1 MNYESP
7 KFLLDDVLKAT
18 TGNLVTGASEKT
30 FYGIST
36 DSRLVKKGNLFIAL
50 KGEKFDGHDFVNQA
64 LQLGAAGIIVHDAK
78 VSKDLTDKNVTVIKV
93 VDTLIALGDLAHEWR
108 KRFSIAVIGLT
119 GSSGKT
125 TTKEMIAAIIGRK
138 KNILKTDGNLN
149 NLIGLPQTI
158 FRLTTE
164 HELAILEMGTNTRG
178 EIKRLTQ
185 IALPDI
191 GLITNIGPAHL
202 AGFGSIDVVREE
214 KGDLFLNM
222 SPSGT
227 IIVNIDDKA
236 VALCA
241 ERWTGRK
248 ITFSM
253 SPNADVTVKDIKMNG
268 IKGMSF
274 NLIVDENTQKVEMK
288 IVGLHHVNNAMA
300 AAAAAFAVG
309 TDIKTIA
316 EGLAEFRPFSGRM
329 EMVKL
334 RNGSFLLDDSYN
346 ANPASVREALMTLKD
361 LKVHHNGF
369 VFLGDM
375 LELGTESEEMH
386 RKIGMLIATIGIN
399 TLFLQGNFSRVT
411 AAGAMEGGLSP
422 ENIFFLSNEN
432 NGINYL
438 KENLKKGDW
447 ILVKGSR
454 GMKMDKIVVQI
465 CENFGSDNINGH
477 NKTIH

>member
-1 MNYESP
+1 
-7 KFLLDDVLKAT
+7 
-18 TGNLVTGASEKT
+18 
-30 FYGIST
+30 
-36 DSRLVKKGNLFIAL
+36 
-50 KGEKFDGHDFVNQA
+50 
-64 LQLGAAGIIVHDAK
+64 
-78 VSKDLTDKNVTVIKV
+78 
-93 VDTLIALGDLAHEWR
+93 
-108 KRFSIAVIGLT
+108 
-119 GSSGKT
+119 
-125 TTKEMIAAIIGRK
+125 
-138 KNILKTDGNLN
+138 
-149 NLIGLPQTI
+149 
-158 FRLTTE
+158 
-164 HELAILEMGTNTRG
+164 MGTNTRG

-202 AGFGSIDVVREE
+202 AGFGSIDVVSEE

-236 VALCA
+236 VAICA
-241 ERWTGRK
+241 ERWIGRK

-274 NLIVDENTQKVEMK
+274 NLVVGENTQKVEMK

-300 AAAAAFAVG
+300 AAAAAFTVG

-399 TLFLQGNFSRVT
+399 TLFLQGNFSKVT

-454 GMKMDKIVVQI
+454 GMKMEIIVVQI

>member
-1 MNYESP
+1 MI
-7 KFLLDDVLKAT
+7 A
-18 TGNLVTGASEKT
+18 GASEGT

-36 DSRLVKKGNLFIAL
+36 DSRLVKEGNLFIAL
-50 KGEKFDGHDFVNQA
+50 KGEKYNGHDFIKQA
-64 LQLGAAGIIVHDAK
+64 MQRGAAGIIVSDPK
-78 VSKDLTDKNVTVIKV
+78 VGENLTDKGVAVIKV
-93 VDTLIALGDLAHEWR
+93 SDTLIALGDLAHEWR
-108 KRFSIAVIGLT
+108 KRFPVTVIGLT

-125 TTKEMIAAIIGRK
+125 TTKEMIAAIVGRK
-138 KNILKTDGNLN
+138 KNVLKTEGNLN

-158 FRLTTE
+158 FHLTGQ
-164 HELAILEMGTNTRG
+164 HDLAVLEMGTNTRG

-185 IALPDI
+185 IAAPDI
-191 GLITNIGPAHL
+191 GLITNIGQAHL
-202 AGFGSIDVVREE
+202 AGFGSVDVVREE

-227 IIVNIDDKA
+227 VIVNIDDEA
-236 VALCA
+236 VAFCA

-248 ITFSM
+248 VTFSM
-253 SPNADVTVKDIKMNG
+253 GPNADVTVKDIKING

-274 NLIVDENTQKVEMK
+274 NLVIGENTQKVEMK

-309 TDIKTIA
+309 VDIKTIA

-329 EMVKL
+329 EMIKL

-361 LKVHHNGF
+361 LKVHHNGY

-375 LELGTESEEMH
+375 LELGTQSEEMH
-386 RKIGMLIATIGIN
+386 RKIGMLIATIGIKA
-399 TLFLQGNFSRVT
+399 LFLQGDFSRVT
-411 AAGAMEGGLSP
+411 AAGAMEGGLLP
-422 ENIFFLSNEN
+422 EKIFFLSDED

-454 GMKMDKIVVQI
+454 GMKMEEIVNQI
-465 CENFGSDNINGH
+465 CEKFGSDKTNGN
-477 NKTIH
+477 NKTVH

>member
-1 MNYESP
+1 MNYDSP

-18 TGNLVTGASEKT
+18 TGNLVTGALEKT

-64 LQLGAAGIIVHDAK
+64 LQQGAAGIIVHDAK

-93 VDTLIALGDLAHEWR
+93 ADTLIALGDLAHEWR
-108 KRFSIAVIGLT
+108 KRFSITVIGLT

-138 KNILKTDGNLN
+138 KNILKTEGNLN

-202 AGFGSIDVVREE
+202 AGFGSIDVVSEE

-236 VALCA
+236 VAICA
-241 ERWTGRK
+241 ERWIGRK

-274 NLIVDENTQKVEMK
+274 NLVVGENTQKVEMK

-300 AAAAAFAVG
+300 AAAAAFTVG

-399 TLFLQGNFSRVT
+399 TLFLQGNFSKVT

-454 GMKMDKIVVQI
+454 GMKMEKIVAQI
-465 CENFGSDNINGH
+465 CDDFGNDRINGN
-477 NKTIH
+477 NKTVH

>member
-1 MNYESP
+1 MNYDSP

-18 TGNLVTGASEKT
+18 TGNLVTGALEKT

-64 LQLGAAGIIVHDAK
+64 LQQGAAGIIVHDAK

-93 VDTLIALGDLAHEWR
+93 ADTLIALGDLAHEWR
-108 KRFSIAVIGLT
+108 KRFSITVIGLT

-138 KNILKTDGNLN
+138 KNILKTEGNLN

-202 AGFGSIDVVREE
+202 AGFGSIDVVSEE

-222 SPSGT
+222 SPSRT

-236 VALCA
+236 VAICA
-241 ERWTGRK
+241 ERWIGRK

-274 NLIVDENTQKVEMK
+274 NLVVGENTQKVEMK

-300 AAAAAFAVG
+300 AAAAAFTVG

-316 EGLAEFRPFSGRM
+316 EGLAEFRPFS
-329 EMVKL
+329 
-334 RNGSFLLDDSYN
+334 
-346 ANPASVREALMTLKD
+346 
-361 LKVHHNGF
+361 
-369 VFLGDM
+369 
-375 LELGTESEEMH
+375 
-386 RKIGMLIATIGIN
+386 
-399 TLFLQGNFSRVT
+399 
-411 AAGAMEGGLSP
+411 
-422 ENIFFLSNEN
+422 
-432 NGINYL
+432 
-438 KENLKKGDW
+438 
-447 ILVKGSR
+447 
-454 GMKMDKIVVQI
+454 
-465 CENFGSDNINGH
+465 
-477 NKTIH
+477 